1 MDLIEIKIIVKDEF
15 KVLPGVSEWVKEIE
29 EVFNSKESMKT
40 LNTALAIIAGS
51 AVLESFEKRM

>member
-1 MDLIEIKIIVKDEF
+1 MNLIEIKVIVKDEF

-29 EVFNSKESMKT
+29 EVFNSKESMET

-51 AVLESFEKRM
+51 AVIESFGK